1 MTPAGADV
9 SPVAWPADAS
19 GRGKAHAIVVSELT
33 RRYGSLL
40 ALDHVS
46 FTVERG
52 QIVALLGPNGAG
64 KTTAVEILEG
74 YRSRDSGH
82 VSVLGFDPADGG
94 RPYRQRIGVV
104 LQTAG
109 FEEEFTVGE
118 LLRLQVS
125 LYRHQHDPDEL
136 ADLVGLGDRRRT
148 RVKALSGGQRRRLDL
163 ALGLAGAPDLL
174 FLDEPTT
181 GFDPAAR
188 HHAWNLIDRLRDL
201 GTTILLTTH
210 YIEEA
215 ERLADRVAV
224 LRSGH
229 LIAWGNPSELKARCG
244 LPTRLS
250 FCLPTGFTTACLPP
264 MSGALTVVGAEVV
277 LHTHH
282 ALADTR
288 LLAEWAAANHLDLP
302 TLTLTPPRLEDAYL
316 HLIGEPTDDIH

>member
-1 MTPAGADV
+1 MTIPGTDTRE
-9 SPVAWPADAS
+9 P
-19 GRGKAHAIVVSELT
+19 AIVVTDLT
-33 RRYGSLL
+33 RRYGTLL
-40 ALDHVS
+40 ALDQVS
-46 FTVERG
+46 FTVEVG

-74 YRSRDSGH
+74 YRPRDGGQ

-94 RPYRQRIGVV
+94 RPFRERIGIV

-125 LYRHQHDPDEL
+125 LYPRRYDPDEL
-136 ADLVGLGDRRRT
+136 AELVGLADRRRT

-163 ALGLAGAPDLL
+163 ALGLAGRPDLL

-188 HHAWNLIDRLRDL
+188 HHAWDLIDRLRGL

-224 LRSGH
+224 LRSGR
-229 LIAWGNPSELKARCG
+229 LIAWGRPSELEARCG
-244 LPTRLS
+244 LPSRLS
-250 FCLPTGFTTACLPP
+250 FRLPAGFTVDLLPP
-264 MSGALTVVGAEVV
+264 LSGTRDGDGAEVV
-277 LHTHH
+277 VHTHQ

-288 LLAEWAAANHLDLP
+288 LLTDWAAANHLDLP
-302 TLTLTPPRLEDAYL
+302 TLTLTPPGLEDAYL
-316 HLIGEPTDDIH
+316 SLTGEPADDHR